1 MKSNYKNRIA
11 ALAVKVVGHRPAP
24 APPPLFV
31 FEGEGTPP
39 EAINLARLRGRSVVY
54 VRFVAQGEAEVVVD
68 HVPPYVLWS
77 TLQDAP
83 TTIKKFAVNL
93 AKGEIAELLS
103 GCWLRPE
110 GRSEYEDRKGEI

>member
-24 APPPLFV
+24 APPPLHVFV
-31 FEGEGTPP
+31 GDTPT
-39 EAINLARLRGRSVVY
+39 EAAAVARQRGRTIIYVY
-54 VRFVAQGEAEVVVD
+54 WTAPGEAEVVFD
-68 HVPPYVLWS
+68 NVPHNVLWA

-83 TTIKKFAVNL
+83 MSIKKFAVNL
-93 AKGEIAELLS
+93 EKGEIAELPG

-110 GRSEYEDRKGEI
+110 GHSEYADRKGEI